1 MSPTG
6 TPCSEGGGQIDFRE
20 EGLYELLEGVGCHEV
35 IIETPAHEVN
45 VGVLS
50 EGQFEEVLRAYR
62 SRIVDLKKDK
72 RLCYVLVFKNQGLE
86 AGATLEHSH
95 SQLVALPVIP
105 QAVVEELVGATGSK
119 EAASTAASSGR
130 RSMGRAEW

>member
-1 MSPTG
+1 
-6 TPCSEGGGQIDFRE
+6 
-20 EGLYELLEGVGCHEV
+20 LEGVGCHEV